1 MTEADH
7 SSEDAV
13 SATSRDLS
21 LMKPLARERSKLF
34 DREAERYDRYR
45 PSYPDAVIDDLL
57 GPKPEGLDV
66 LDVGCGTGI
75 ASRLMTQRGAKVLGV
90 EVAPGMAEIARSNG
104 IDVEISAFEDWNPAG
119 RSFDRV
125 TSAQAWHWLNLPVA
139 TAKAAAVL
147 RPGGRLCLIWNAGF
161 PSDDLADA
169 LDEVYATVLPGGVHT
184 VFRGYAANRSTDARS
199 GLDKELAAIAAAA
212 DFGAPTERWFPW
224 TKTYER
230 DQWLEQLLSRSDH
243 TALDPPVGDLLFEAI
258 GTAIDDVGGSFVMN
272 FETVLIT
279 AIRLA

>member
-7 SSEDAV
+7 PSEGPRR
-13 SATSRDLS
+13 ATSSDAS
-21 LMKPLARERSKLF
+21 LMRPLARERSKLF
-34 DREAERYDRYR
+34 DREAQRYDRYR

-57 GPKPEGLDV
+57 GPTPEGLDV

-75 ASRLMTQRGAKVLGV
+75 ASRLMAQRGAKVLGV
-90 EVAPGMAEIARSNG
+90 EFAPRMAEIARNHG
-104 IDVEISAFEDWNPAG
+104 IDVEIGAFEDWDPAG

-125 TSAQAWHWLNLPVA
+125 TSAQAWHWLDLPVA

-147 RPGGRLCLIWNAGF
+147 RPGGRLGLIWNAGA

-169 LDEVYATVLPGGVHT
+169 LDAVYGTVLPSGVHT
-184 VFRGYAANRSTDARS
+184 VYRGYAANRSADARS
-199 GLDKELAAIAAAA
+199 GLDRELAAIAAAP

-224 TKTYER
+224 TTTYER
-230 DQWLEQLLSRSDH
+230 DQWLEHLLSRSDH
-243 TALDPPVGDLLFEAI
+243 TALDPPVRDVLFEAVAS
-258 GTAIDDVGGSFVMN
+258 AIDDVGGSFVMH

-279 AIRLA
+279 SVRRT

>member
-7 SSEDAV
+7 SSEGPV
-13 SATSRDLS
+13 RATSRDLS

-45 PSYPDAVIDDLL
+45 PSYPDALIDDLL

-75 ASRLMTQRGAKVLGV
+75 ASRLIAQRGAKVLGV
-90 EVAPGMAEIARSNG
+90 DVAPRMADIARRHG

-119 RSFDRV
+119 GSFDRV

-147 RPGGRLCLIWNAGF
+147 QPGGRLCLIWNAGF

-169 LDEVYATVLPGGVHT
+169 LDEVYRTVLPSGVHT
-184 VFRGYAANRSTDARS
+184 VFSGYAANRSTDARS
-199 GLDKELAAIAAAA
+199 GLDRELAAIAAAP
-212 DFGAPTERWFPW
+212 DLGAPTERWFPW

-243 TALDPPVGDLLFEAI
+243 TALDPPVRDLLFEAI
-258 GTAIDDVGGSFVMN
+258 GAAIDDVGGSFVMN